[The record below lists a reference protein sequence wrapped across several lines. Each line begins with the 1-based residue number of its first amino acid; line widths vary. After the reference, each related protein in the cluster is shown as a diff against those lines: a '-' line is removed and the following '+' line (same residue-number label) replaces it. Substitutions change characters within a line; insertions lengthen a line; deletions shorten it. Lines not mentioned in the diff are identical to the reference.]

1 MRSVLSGSGFPRI
14 LALGLAAVSATLLSG
29 FSPELAKVNIGVQQ
43 SGTVQWELTA
53 MHNLKLDEKHHLDLQ
68 VRQLADN
75 QAGQVALQTGTVDI
89 ILSDFVWVSLQRHQ
103 GNMVTMVP
111 HSLAVGGLMIDPASG
126 IKSVADLKG
135 QTIAVAG
142 TPVDKSWVVL
152 QAYYN
157 KLTGGNLANDASI
170 KFGAPPLINQL
181 LSGGQVKAALNNWN
195 WNVRTGLE
203 GKQQLISVAQMLS
216 DLGVSEQPPLLGWV
230 FTDADA
236 EKNKDGIKAF
246 LDASFDTKKAL
257 LTDDKAWEGLQD
269 VMGVKDDQ
277 KLFIAMRDA
286 YRQGIVKSYIPTKMD
301 AAAQSYAL
309 LAKFG
314 GKDVVGDAD
323 TLADGTFYKGY
334 RK

>member
-1 MRSVLSGSGFPRI
+1 
-14 LALGLAAVSATLLSG
+14 
-29 FSPELAKVNIGVQQ
+29 
-43 SGTVQWELTA
+43 
-53 MHNLKLDEKHHLDLQ
+53 
-68 VRQLADN
+68 
-75 QAGQVALQTGTVDI
+75 
-89 ILSDFVWVSLQRHQ
+89 
-103 GNMVTMVP
+103 MVTMVP

-157 KLTGGNLANDASI
+157 KQTGGNLANDASI

-181 LSGGQVKAALNNWN
+181 LSGGQVKVALNNWN

-216 DLGVSEQPPLLGWV
+216 ELGVSAQPPLLGWV
-230 FTDADA
+230 FTDANA

-257 LTDDKAWEGLQD
+257 LTDDKVWEGLKD

-277 KLFIAMRDA
+277 KLFTAMRDA
-286 YRQGIVKSYIPTKMD
+286 YREGIVKSYIPSKMD
-301 AAAQSYAL
+301 AAAESFAL

-314 GKDVVGDAD
+314 GKDVVGDANA
-323 TLADGTFYKGY
+323 LSDGTFYKGY